1 MLRFVSFLRFGYCG
15 LEFVWDLMLVACYF
29 QFIPVKQSMADSKK
43 TIPSFP
49 PLATVCK
56 KRFPFSLA
64 CPSFVY
70 PAGYLDNVR
79 HLAPFVDE
87 IELLF
92 FESRFSGS
100 LPSASLIRDLVQQAR
115 SGQITYNVH
124 LPTDIYLGH
133 RDASVRQTAVNV
145 LRQWIDRCAPLN
157 PTTFTLHL
165 IREPSEPD
173 NLRWLA
179 NSAASLE
186 AVLATGVPSR
196 RIGVENL
203 DYDIERVA
211 PVIDGLNLSVCM
223 DMGHLMAHEADMT
236 SFFDRWTER
245 ISVAHLHGVD
255 GVQDHLPLNRLSPA
269 HMETVMRVLKRFSGV
284 VSLEVFSAPALN
296 ASMAHL
302 LDQWFRPKA
311 ENG

>member
-1 MLRFVSFLRFGYCG
+1 M
-15 LEFVWDLMLVACYF
+15 EFIWDLMLVACYF
-29 QFIPVKQSMADSKK
+29 QFIPVKQSMADKKK
-43 TIPSFP
+43 TIQSFP

-56 KRFPFSLA
+56 KRFPFTLA

-92 FESRFSGS
+92 FESRFRDS
-100 LPSASLIRDLVQQAR
+100 LPAPGLIRELVQQAR
-115 SGQITYNVH
+115 SGRITYNVH

-133 RDASVRQTAVNV
+133 RDAGVRQTAVDV
-145 LRQWIDRCAPLN
+145 LRQLIDRCAPLN

-165 IREPSEPD
+165 IQDPSEPD
-173 NLRWLA
+173 HRRWQA

-223 DMGHLMAHEADMT
+223 DMGHLMAHGVDMT
-236 SFFDRWTER
+236 TFFDRWTER
-245 ISVAHLHGVD
+245 ISITHLHGVD
-255 GVQDHLPLNRLSPA
+255 GAQDHLPLNRLTPA
-269 HMETVMRVLKRFSGV
+269 HMEKVMRVLKRFSGV

-302 LDQWFRPKA
+302 FDQWFRLKA
-311 ENG
+311 EDV

>member
-1 MLRFVSFLRFGYCG
+1 MSENKR
-15 LEFVWDLMLVACYF
+15 
-29 QFIPVKQSMADSKK
+29 K
-43 TIPSFP
+43 TIQSFP

-56 KRFPFSLA
+56 KRFPFTLA

-92 FESRFSGS
+92 FESRFRDS
-100 LPSASLIRDLVQQAR
+100 LPSAALIRDLVQQAR

-133 RDASVRQTAVNV
+133 RDAGVRQTAVDV
-145 LRQWIDRCAPLN
+145 LRQLIDRCAPLN

-165 IREPSEPD
+165 IRDPSEPD
-173 NLRWLA
+173 HRRWQA

-203 DYDIERVA
+203 DDDIEQVA
-211 PVIDGLNLSVCM
+211 PVIEDLDLSVCM
-223 DMGHLMAHEADMT
+223 DMGHLMAHEVDMT
-236 SFFDRWTER
+236 SFFRPLER
-245 ISVAHLHGVD
+245 TDQRCPPARGGWRAGPFAAEPAVAGAHGKGD
-255 GVQDHLPLNRLSPA
+255 GCIETIQRRGFPRGLFSPGA
-269 HMETVMRVLKRFSGV
+269 ECLDG
-284 VSLEVFSAPALN
+284 APA
-296 ASMAHL
+296 
-302 LDQWFRPKA
+302 
-311 ENG
+311 